1 MPQSIFNNI
10 AKNPKD
16 IYEFLYEI
24 DFKKPDAEINLNVTY
39 HDACHLVHTQKITMQ
54 PRAIIKSI
62 PGINFVELNESTWCC
77 GSAGIY
83 NILRY
88 DDSMKILERKIK
100 NILETNA
107 GVVLTA
113 NPGCH
118 AQIEYGLKKA
128 GANIKVMHPITL
140 LNLAYKLSKERANN
154 THQKFFQKV

>member
-1 MPQSIFNNI
+1 
-10 AKNPKD
+10 
-16 IYEFLYEI
+16 
-24 DFKKPDAEINLNVTY
+24 
-39 HDACHLVHTQKITMQ
+39 MQ

-62 PGINFVELNESTWCC
+62 PGVNFVELNESTWCC

-88 DDSMKILERKIK
+88 DDSMKILERKIR

-107 GVVLTA
+107 EVVLTA

-118 AQIEYGLKKA
+118 AQIEYGLKKV

-140 LNLAYKLSKERANN
+140 LNLAYKLSKERTNN
-154 THQKFFQKV
+154 AYQKFFQKV